1 MLPST
6 PENQRLLEKTRN
18 GETQDTPPRYLSKGD
33 VFRTEVAKFKE
44 DLRNGHLAKTWQ
56 RDARLAVEERA
67 EGVFDV
73 WKGREAEA
81 WWGQKSG

>member
-6 PENQRLLEKTRN
+6 PENQRLLERIRA

-56 RDARLAVEERA
+56 RDARVAVEERA
-67 EGVFDV
+67 EGVFDG